1 MRVRHSP
8 GPRGHPSPTAGEPA
22 RRIAR
27 SVGGRIGKPVLH
39 PVSRYITNS
48 DPKQTNKQTGER
60 PHRAVRLVAR
70 AGDVAA
76 HRMVALTLG
85 DSAEA
90 GRLRLCEP
98 SGTGRKFPERTRVRS
113 ATRCAETNGTRPHQG
128 RAPRL
133 SAVRLAGGAAAVR
146 AQRGCCAMP
155 RASSL
160 GADVRRGQRRRAAR
174 TRVPAQMWV
183 DPGADVVWCRCRC
196 GPIDPCSRGAP
207 RSMREQGRAGRAG
220 RGTESGAR
228 RGRRRHDGLRE
239 SLILR
244 RRATSWRSWHIR
256 ALGLVRAEWHGTLRT
271 PAARRLLPPGVQGW
285 THSSTRRRMPL
296 RRRWW
301 RHVASEGGGGVLA
314 CTEPRW

>member
-1 MRVRHSP
+1 VRVRHSP

-128 RAPRL
+128 RTRRS

-146 AQRGCCAMP
+146 RTAGLLRDAACVESWRRCAAWP
-155 RASSL
+155 AAPSGAHSS
-160 GADVRRGQRRRAAR
+160 
-174 TRVPAQMWV
+174 
-183 DPGADVVWCRCRC
+183 PGADVGRSRRRC
-196 GPIDPCSRGAP
+196 GVVPVPMWAD
-207 RSMREQGRAGRAG
+207 RS
-220 RGTESGAR
+220 
-228 RGRRRHDGLRE
+228 
-239 SLILR
+239 
-244 RRATSWRSWHIR
+244 
-256 ALGLVRAEWHGTLRT
+256 
-271 PAARRLLPPGVQGW
+271 VQPW
-285 THSSTRRRMPL
+285 SP
-296 RRRWW
+296 
-301 RHVASEGGGGVLA
+301 
-314 CTEPRW
+314 